1 MSEPPKAHQSMTA
14 LRVCARIVLVLFGLS
29 LVLIGLLV
37 AMPVAAG
44 VLSEP
49 SACFGGRFFEG
60 HVPCSVPFFIF
71 LIGLLISSLGIL
83 LLWYLTPARRTGD

>member
-1 MSEPPKAHQSMTA
+1 MTA

-29 LVLIGLLV
+29 LVLIGLLM

-49 SACFGGRFFEG
+49 SACFGGRSFFEG

-71 LIGLLISSLGIL
+71 LVGLLISSLGIL
-83 LLWYLTPARRTGD
+83 LLWYLTPARPAGD